1 MNSNSLNSSSVRY
14 GTAVALTLLLML
26 VTSCG
31 ESPVTGPRIEEYRSM
46 DLLGAE
52 SVRAEIEMRAGTLKI
67 AGGAD
72 ALMEADFVYNVD
84 EWKPVVSYEVEAG
97 RGDLSVRMPRGQWS
111 NFGEGVKYEWD
122 LRLNDDVPV
131 DLYVELGAGESR
143 LDLASLHLMR
153 LKVMTGAGET
163 HVDVGGNPTL
173 TKLNIYSGAGEV
185 ELDLV
190 GHWDHDLDASIKGG
204 VGEITVKLP
213 SDVGVRVDVSKGIG
227 SIKADGFMKD
237 GGDYVN
243 DAYGKS
249 GVTLSI
255 DINAGIGEIRLEIE
269 EVSGPE
275 GTII

>member
-1 MNSNSLNSSSVRY
+1 MKPRSLHFCVMM
-14 GTAVALTLLLML
+14 AMLLLVL
-26 VTSCG
+26 TVSCG
-31 ESPVTGPRIEEYRSM
+31 ESPRTGPRIEEFRSM

-52 SVRAEIEMRAGTLKI
+52 SVRAEIEMKAGTLKI

-72 ALMEADFVYNVD
+72 ALMDADFVYNVG
-84 EWKPVVSYEVEAG
+84 EWKPVVHYEVDEG
-97 RGDLSVRMPRGQWS
+97 RGDLSVRMPEGEWS
-111 NFGEGVKYEWD
+111 SFGEGIKYEWD
-122 LRLNDDVPV
+122 LRFNDDVPI
-131 DLYVELGAGESR
+131 DLYVELGAGESN
-143 LDLASLHLMR
+143 LELASLRLRR
-153 LKVMTGAGET
+153 LKVMNGAGET

-173 TKLNIYSGAGEV
+173 GKINIYTGAGEV

-204 VGEITVKLP
+204 VGEITVRLP
-213 SDVGVRVDVSKGIG
+213 SDVGVRVDASKGIG

-243 DAYGKS
+243 EAYGKS

-255 DINAGIGEIRLEIE
+255 DVETGIGEINLELE
-269 EVSGPE
+269 ETSGPE

>member
-1 MNSNSLNSSSVRY
+1 MN
-14 GTAVALTLLLML
+14 
-26 VTSCG
+26 
-31 ESPVTGPRIEEYRSM
+31 
-46 DLLGAE
+46 
-52 SVRAEIEMRAGTLKI
+52 
-67 AGGAD
+67 
-72 ALMEADFVYNVD
+72 
-84 EWKPVVSYEVEAG
+84 
-97 RGDLSVRMPRGQWS
+97 
-111 NFGEGVKYEWD
+111 
-122 LRLNDDVPV
+122 
-131 DLYVELGAGESR
+131 
-143 LDLASLHLMR
+143 
-153 LKVMTGAGET
+153 GAGET

-173 TKLNIYSGAGEV
+173 TKLNIYTGAGEV

-213 SDVGVRVDVSKGIG
+213 SNVGVRVDASKGIG

-255 DINAGIGEIRLEIE
+255 DINAGIGEIRLEME
-269 EVSGPE
+269 ETSGPE